1 MLFGIVEGEPGIFPD
16 PVSRLLRLLARPFRN
31 RASKGDDT
39 DSPGDDNNVEQ
50 APRDGEHA

>member
-1 MLFGIVEGEPGIFPD
+1 MRLGIVEGEPGIFPD
-16 PVSRLLRLLARPFRN
+16 PVTRLLRLLARPFRN

-50 APRDGEHA
+50 APRDGESG